1 MCIRLSVPSGSSRL
15 NSIAI
20 KMMSVS
26 ETMGIRPYC
35 TPTCRIVDVRIDG
48 NFLASGDFGDGGY
61 PGSDMEP
68 GDEFDF

>member
-1 MCIRLSVPSGSSRL
+1 
-15 NSIAI
+15 
-20 KMMSVS
+20 MMSVS

-35 TPTCRIVDVRIDG
+35 TPSCRVVDVCIDG

-61 PGSDMEP
+61 PGSDLEP